1 MLNPGVGRQPRTSG
15 RAPINTSGGRRPTD
29 DEFRQ
34 AIQLIGRSGVL
45 EALQAR
51 LDSRAG
57 RPRALSLQGFLVAAQ
72 LNAFARHHAAHLT
85 QIARTLNALS
95 DDQRKA
101 LGIGRWNPEQAYD
114 RVEYLFLKLSKA
126 LERGWESCVD
136 GRTERID
143 SQWFG
148 NRISRAAFGD
158 DAPRSRSLAVD
169 GTDVETWGALRGDA
183 SAVEPDGDSPEVS
196 GRAEHPS
203 GGRQR
208 GGGRGRRGAPGQRAR
223 ILGIG
228 PDGRKIYTP
237 DPDARAGHRS
247 ATNSRSAGTY
257 VGYELHLAVQTRDVK
272 WSNGIDRTTLGPEV
286 PNVVTNLSLVPA
298 GSHRARAIVPELLSA
313 KERGQELD
321 DVAWDP
327 GYSLSHSETAYYP
340 LQSAEV
346 HTTFQPATHQRGR
359 RPSGSDAL
367 LIDGHLFSPLLPSE
381 LMDLPMPPRGASLH
395 EKLEYERAFNQ
406 RARFRYIRHAG
417 PEADGTTRWRCPFCS
432 GLLRSRAFPRT
443 MRRSRQVPLVPVPEG
458 TTECCS
464 GIFSATAAQ
473 LPLWQR
479 LPFGTTAWRVSMGRR
494 QAAESA
500 NAALKG
506 GFVDIGRKFFRVFG
520 LAKLTILLSF
530 TIASFNLDRVRSFLA
545 KHGDRGPAAGLART
559 RRKRRMGIWTELLPA
574 QPAEGGPAPPD

>member
-1 MLNPGVGRQPRTSG
+1 MLTAEAGRQSRGSG
-15 RAPINTSGGRRPTD
+15 RPPIDTSGGRRPTD
-29 DEFRQ
+29 GELRQ
-34 AIQLIGRSGVL
+34 AIDLISRSGVIEVL
-45 EALQAR
+45 RLR
-51 LDSRAG
+51 LDSPVG
-57 RPRALSLQGFLVAAQ
+57 RPRALSLLGFLVAAQ

-95 DDQRKA
+95 HDQRSV

-114 RVEYLFLKLSKA
+114 RVDYLFVKLCRA
-126 LERGWESCVD
+126 LDVGWEAMVD
-136 GRTERID
+136 GRQERID
-143 SQWFG
+143 SQWFA
-148 NRISRAAFGD
+148 NRIARAAVGD

-169 GTDVETWGALRGDA
+169 GTDIETWGALRGYG
-183 SAVEPDGDSPEVS
+183 STVEPDGDSPEAS
-196 GRAEHPS
+196 GPADQQS
-203 GGRQR
+203 NGRQ
-208 GGGRGRRGAPGQRAR
+208 GGGRGRPSAARQRAR

-228 PDGRKIYTP
+228 PDGRKVYTP

-327 GYSLSHSETAYYP
+327 GYSLCQAETAYYP
-340 LQSAEV
+340 LQKAAV
-346 HTTFQPATHQRGR
+346 HATFQPATHQRGG
-359 RPSGSDAL
+359 RPFASDAL

-381 LMDLPMPPRGASLH
+381 LVNLPIPPRGANLQ
-395 EKLEYERAFNQ
+395 EKLDYEHAFNR
-406 RARFRYIRHAG
+406 RARYRYVRHAG
-417 PEADGTTRWRCPFCS
+417 PEPDGTTRWRCPFCS

-443 MRRSRQVPLVPVPEG
+443 MRRSRRVPLVPGHEG
-458 TTECCS
+458 TGECCS
-464 GIFSATAAQ
+464 GILSATAAQ

-479 LPFGTTAWRVSMGRR
+479 LPFGTSAWRVSMGRR
-494 QAAESA
+494 QVAESA

-545 KHGDRGPAAGLART
+545 KHGGRDPAAGMGRT
-559 RRKRRMGIWTELLPA
+559 RRKRRTGTWTELLSA
-574 QPAEGGPAPPD
+574 QPTKAGPAPPG